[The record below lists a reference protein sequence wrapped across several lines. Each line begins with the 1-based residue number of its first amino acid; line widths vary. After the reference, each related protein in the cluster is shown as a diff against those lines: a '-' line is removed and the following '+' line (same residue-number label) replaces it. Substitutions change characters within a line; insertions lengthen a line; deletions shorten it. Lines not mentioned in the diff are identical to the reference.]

1 MENQLKRIDDF
12 RPIPGVGCV
21 HKIISNVLENRLY
34 SSKLLIVYNLHFQRK
49 RVAWQHPCSK
59 WVVDECK
66 RKKKSVVIVKVDY

>member
-49 RVAWQHPCSK
+49 RVA
-59 WVVDECK
+59 
-66 RKKKSVVIVKVDY
+66 